1 MPFAPSPA
9 EVAIVNQIFVQADPQ
24 KLGLVTGEQGIKVF
38 AGAKLPPATLGD
50 IWAIADPENNG
61 ALTRKGVAITVRLI
75 GWAQNGETPSS
86 ELLEKGISNFPIN
99 LFTSQMSSTRFQL
112 VLFLQSTGLPSLRC
126 HPWAAELPLRSLL
139 SHSLCPHWFQQTV
152 QSSWVSSIR
161 PTLMA
166 VSSAVSPYAI
176 RSH

>member
-24 KLGLVTGEQGIKVF
+24 KLGLVTGEQGIRVF

-86 ELLEKGISNFPIN
+86 ELLEKGIYNFPIH
-99 LFTSQMSSTRFQL
+99 LFMSSTRFQL
-112 VLFLQSTGLPSLRC
+112 VLFL
-126 HPWAAELPLRSLL
+126 
-139 SHSLCPHWFQQTV
+139 
-152 QSSWVSSIR
+152 
-161 PTLMA
+161 
-166 VSSAVSPYAI
+166 
-176 RSH
+176 

>member
-86 ELLEKGISNFPIN
+86 ELLEKGISKFPIVLKCPQRGFSWSPSSN
-99 LFTSQMSSTRFQL
+99 RRACPSCCVIPGQPSSRSDRYSAILFTSIGSNRPCKVSGS
-112 VLFLQSTGLPSLRC
+112 LQ
-126 HPWAAELPLRSLL
+126 
-139 SHSLCPHWFQQTV
+139 
-152 QSSWVSSIR
+152 
-161 PTLMA
+161 
-166 VSSAVSPYAI
+166 
-176 RSH
+176 